1 MATIFHI
8 TSDAEWTAALQKG
21 YYDKASLKDEG
32 FIHCCQEQQIEGVL
46 KRYFE
51 EQENLVKLEIE
62 TDKLTSPF
70 YYEWSPS
77 IEDTFPHIY
86 GVINL
91 DAVRNV
97 RRIH

>member
-1 MATIFHI
+1 MAIIFHI

-21 YYDKASLKDEG
+21 HYDKDSLKDEG
-32 FIHCCQEQQIEGVL
+32 FIHCCLEAQIEGVL

-51 EQENLVKLEIE
+51 GKENLVRLEIE
-62 TDKLTSPF
+62 TDKLKSPF

-77 IEDTFPHIY
+77 TEDTFPHIY

-91 DAVRNV
+91 DAIKNV
-97 RRIH
+97 QHIR